1 MGKHYSGKELIAR
14 RAQEKQ
20 MQQAQQNG
28 VRQNIRNINSLKR
41 CVEEAR
47 QEMRQRMREEKGN
60 DIFDRGY

>member
-20 MQQAQQNG
+20 KQQAQQNG

-47 QEMRQRMREEKGN
+47 QEMRQRMREEK
-60 DIFDRGY
+60 RQ